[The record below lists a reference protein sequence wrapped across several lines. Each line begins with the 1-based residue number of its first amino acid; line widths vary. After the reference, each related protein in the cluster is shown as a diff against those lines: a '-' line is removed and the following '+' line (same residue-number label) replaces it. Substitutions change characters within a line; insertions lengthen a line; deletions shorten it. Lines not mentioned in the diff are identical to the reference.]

1 MNKLNFLKRYF
12 MAKKNKEIEDVKELV
27 NINDVIKVSN
37 ESIKV
42 LVKKLTEDAELP
54 TYAHDGDVGMD
65 MKCVSVEYDE
75 LHDLYIYHTGLALE
89 TPMRTGILLFPRSS
103 NRKTDVYLTNSV
115 GVADTAL
122 YRGEILFCYK
132 DRISTYERAHIVGF
146 KAYMKALE
154 EGKSYREANIEYSE
168 ARERIF
174 EMTKKLEFAPYQK
187 GHKIGQMVLLK
198 FPNMVVEESDTL
210 SDTVRGDK
218 GFGSTGQ

>member
-1 MNKLNFLKRYF
+1 
-12 MAKKNKEIEDVKELV
+12 MAKKIKNAEEAKTFEITNEVVKL
-27 NINDVIKVSN
+27 SN
-37 ESIKV
+37 EEIKV
-42 LVKKLTEDAELP
+42 LVKKIHENAELP
-54 TYAHDGDVGMD
+54 TYAHDGDIGMD

-75 LHDLYIYHTGLALE
+75 LHDLYIYHTGLSLE
-89 TPMRTGILLFPRSS
+89 TPLRTGILLFPRSS

-198 FPNMVVEESDTL
+198 FPLMQVEETDVL
-210 SDTVRGDK
+210 SDSVRGDK

>member
-1 MNKLNFLKRYF
+1 MSKKVKETEINLPNEI
-12 MAKKNKEIEDVKELV
+12 KKN
-27 NINDVIKVSN
+27 VIKLTD
-37 ESIKV
+37 EEIKV
-42 LVKKLTEDAELP
+42 LVKKISPLAELP
-54 TYAHDGDVGMD
+54 SYAHDGDVGMD
-65 MKCVSVEYDE
+65 MKCVSIEYDE
-75 LHDLYIYHTGLALE
+75 LNDLYIYHTGLAIE

-122 YRGEILFCYK
+122 YRGEILFCFK
-132 DRISTYERAHIVGF
+132 DRISTYERSHIVGF

-154 EGKSYREANIEYSE
+154 EGKSYREASIEYNK

-174 EMTKKLEFAPYQK
+174 EMTKNLEFAPYQK

-198 FPNMVVEESDTL
+198 FPKMVVEETDSL
-210 SDTVRGDK
+210 SETERGEN